1 MKQAIDK
8 EIEKRLKHT
17 PDMSKETRITLD
29 NTYQSMLKE
38 PLVERPIKK
47 MKRWSLPTALVVI
60 PLLFVIF
67 TNKQVLGAINEML
80 GFTSSWRQDVS
91 TDLWK
96 ANDSSVTANDVTVT
110 VTKVLSTRQSFAFDY
125 EIMFQE
131 GTKVDKVDFMNMSF
145 RVKNGD
151 GTYVFESLND
161 LSDYVNYPTQLG
173 FEKMDTSFEKS
184 EESHTLKGNQTFI
197 GATEYTWGDEGLLNA
212 KTGQFPQLK
221 GAIIEIDELY
231 VGRGDGKEAKTI
243 KGPWHI
249 PVESVQKEDEVI
261 QMMGTN
267 ETGDIRLNESFLTS
281 TYLYVSFDV
290 PSLMNEELEL
300 IHFYVLDN
308 KGRTYRTDSFHL
320 DNQTI
325 RGYLPITTNGHDV
338 SDLKLVVTQG
348 KDEAVIGEVRLK
360 DVEK

>member
-8 EIEKRLKHT
+8 EIEKRIKHT
-17 PDMSKETRITLD
+17 PGISKETRVALD
-29 NTYQSMLKE
+29 KTYQGISDE
-38 PLVERPIKK
+38 SVVERPIKK

-67 TNKQVLGAINEML
+67 TNKQVLGAINEIL

-96 ANDSSVTANDVTVT
+96 DNDSSVMANDVTVT
-110 VTKVLSTRQSFAFDY
+110 VTKVLSTRQSFSFDY
-125 EIMFQE
+125 EVMFQE
-131 GTKVDKVDFMNMSF
+131 GTKVDKIDFMNMSF

-173 FEKMDTSFEKS
+173 FETMDTSFEKS

-197 GATEYTWGDEGLLNA
+197 GATEYTWGDEGLLNKQA
-212 KTGQFPQLK
+212 GQFPQLK

-231 VGRGDGKEAKTI
+231 VGRGDGKEAKII

-249 PVESVQKEDEVI
+249 PVESVQKEDQVV
-261 QMMGTN
+261 QMVGTN
-267 ETGDIRLNESFLTS
+267 ETGKIRLNESFLTS

-300 IHFYVLDN
+300 VHFYVLDN
-308 KGRTYRTDSFHL
+308 KGQIYHTDSFHL
-320 DNQTI
+320 DNQTV
-325 RGYLPITTNGHDV
+325 RGYLPITTNRHDV
-338 SDLKLVVTQG
+338 FDLKLVVTQG
-348 KDEAVIGEVRLK
+348 KDDAVIGEVMLEDIAK
-360 DVEK
+360 